1 MERAG
6 KKKYTN
12 KAPFG
17 AFFIGRIMADN
28 IHKISSDMATEI
40 VGKKMKR
47 TSASAW
53 IARECKVCPYCKK
66 EFVPRTH
73 NQVTCGTVKCKNKH
87 NAFRKKQSMCAAKC
101 VVCGKKF
108 KRQGNQGESATQTC
122 GQKCADDLRKR
133 NIAKTIIE
141 CACCGKPTPKRGAT
155 GKYCINCS
163 TRMKRKRNLEAQK
176 VRQTEQKE
184 IKIAEK
190 RKAIV
195 ESEPIDVCAMQTLIS
210 EFPTMDCPECD
221 PLTNRMQNGV
231 WFEVQEKPKQTRKA
245 A

>member
-1 MERAG
+1 MPKRVLEEIA
-6 KKKYTN
+6 K
-12 KAPFG
+12 
-17 AFFIGRIMADN
+17 
-28 IHKISSDMATEI
+28 DMASAAI
-40 VGKKMKR
+40 GKKMKR

-53 IARECKVCPYCKK
+53 IARECKTCPYCNKQ
-66 EFVPRTH
+66 FIPRTH
-73 NQVTCGTVKCKNKH
+73 NQITCGAEKCQYLHRWSLNSKANKK
-87 NAFRKKQSMCAAKC
+87 ATC
-101 VVCGKKF
+101 VICGAEF
-108 KRQGNQGESATQTC
+108 MRQCNKGLSATQTC

-210 EFPTMDCPECD
+210 EYPTMDCPECD
-221 PLTNRMQNGV
+221 PMSNRMDNGV
-231 WFEVQEKPKQTRKA
+231 WFEVVERKTKTRKA